1 MAISNIPGSV
11 GHNFTPEY
19 QISAIPYIKS
29 FEDLTITR
37 HIIRKSDGLE
47 VGTVGNANAVTTNS
61 KIPDTDIFKDNG
73 ANTGNNIIEADE
85 KVITNFKQNNN
96 IDLFSVV
103 KKVVLPKIT
112 NFIQIITKAHS
123 VDIFFSF
130 SDSANDINKINV
142 AANKESYP
150 LRLRCVNLYLKD
162 NAAITPELRA
172 GLTVI
177 DRKEFESVVE
187 KFLGDNISP
196 EVI

>member
-1 MAISNIPGSV
+1 MAISNIPRSV

-47 VGTVGNANAVTTNS
+47 VGTVGDADAVTTNS
-61 KIPDTDIFKDNG
+61 KIPDTDIFKDNSNN
-73 ANTGNNIIEADE
+73 NTIEAGE

-142 AANKESYP
+142 AANKETYP

-162 NAAITPELRA
+162 TAAITPELRA

>member
-1 MAISNIPGSV
+1 MAISNIPRSV

-47 VGTVGNANAVTTNS
+47 VGTVSDVNAVTTNS
-61 KIPDTDIFKDNG
+61 KIPDTDILKDNNNN
-73 ANTGNNIIEADE
+73 NTIEEGE

-130 SDSANDINKINV
+130 TDSANDTNKINV
-142 AANKESYP
+142 AANKETYP